1 MLTAMVSLIS
11 MLGTVRAEIKTLP
24 LSAPLMAL
32 TKTAIIET
40 TKRRS
45 REMGNHIRWL
55 TSASPLRLL
64 RRWAGDIPMKE
75 ATYLAG
81 ALLLI
86 TGPAAESRC

>member
-45 REMGNHIRWL
+45 REMGNHFRWL
-55 TSASPLRLL
+55 TSTSALRLL
-64 RRWAGDIPMKE
+64 RRWQEIF
-75 ATYLAG
+75 
-81 ALLLI
+81 
-86 TGPAAESRC
+86 R